1 MIKTAKSPALAFDCP
16 ECGMGMGSMCIYTRG
31 AGTQRNEVHA
41 ARVRIATAALTAS
54 VKPADVLRQIEALG
68 IMPTPG
74 QVKDHLRRTAA
85 EPLRTHA
92 GVGWV
97 WKSAGPKRAVAAS
110 DSAVWTLR
118 QLALVEVNG
127 NRATLTALGRA
138 VLALVEDAP

>member
-1 MIKTAKSPALAFDCP
+1 MIKTARSPALAFDCP
-16 ECGMGMGSMCIYTRG
+16 ECGMVRGAMCIYTRG

-41 ARVRIATAALTAS
+41 ARVRVATRALTAS
-54 VKPADVLRQIEALG
+54 VRPADVLRQIDALG
-68 IMPTPG
+68 VPTPA

-92 GVGWV
+92 SVGWV

-118 QLALVEVNG
+118 QFALIEVNG

-138 VLALVEDAP
+138 VLALVDAAP

>member
-1 MIKTAKSPALAFDCP
+1 MIKTARSPALAFDCP
-16 ECGMGMGSMCIYTRG
+16 ECGMVRGAMCIYTRG

-41 ARVRIATAALTAS
+41 ARVRVATRALTAS
-54 VKPADVLRQIEALG
+54 VRPADVLRQIDALG
-68 IMPTPG
+68 VMPTAA

-92 GVGWV
+92 SVGWV

-118 QLALVEVNG
+118 QFALLEVNG

-138 VLALVEDAP
+138 VLALVDAAP

>member
-1 MIKTAKSPALAFDCP
+1 MIKTARSPALAFDCP
-16 ECGMGMGSMCIYTRG
+16 ECGMVRGAMCIYTRG

-41 ARVRIATAALTAS
+41 ARVRVATRALTAS
-54 VKPADVLRQIEALG
+54 VRPADVLRQIDALG
-68 IMPTPG
+68 VMPTPA
-74 QVKDHLRRTAA
+74 QVVDHLRRTAA

-92 GVGWV
+92 SVGWV

-118 QLALVEVNG
+118 QFALLEVNG

-138 VLALVEDAP
+138 VLALVDAAP